1 MQIAGDV
8 LLWFI
13 FGVMAALV
21 IINGLIMLLSALGQR
36 KMARD
41 VQDMLTRCVW
51 FLRLGNTH

>member
-8 LLWFI
+8 LLWFV

-21 IINGLIMLLSALGQR
+21 IINGLIMIMSAFGHR
-36 KMARD
+36 KEARD
-41 VQDMLTRCVW
+41 LQDMLTRCVW